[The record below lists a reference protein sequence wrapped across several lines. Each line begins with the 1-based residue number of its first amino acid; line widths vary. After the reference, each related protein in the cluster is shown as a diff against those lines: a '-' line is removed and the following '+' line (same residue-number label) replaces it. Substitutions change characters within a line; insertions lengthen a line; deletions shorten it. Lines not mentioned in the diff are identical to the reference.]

1 MTDKAQHTPT
11 QTPLVIRWKGKQTI
25 SASREYTYR
34 AVDAHDELVAELQD
48 AQQIMRDAAATIAN
62 TKPAMSAMSAELH
75 HAADSANAAI
85 AKAAE

>member
-34 AVDAHDELVAELQD
+34 AVDAHDELLAELQD

-62 TKPAMSAMSAELH
+62 TKPAMSAELH